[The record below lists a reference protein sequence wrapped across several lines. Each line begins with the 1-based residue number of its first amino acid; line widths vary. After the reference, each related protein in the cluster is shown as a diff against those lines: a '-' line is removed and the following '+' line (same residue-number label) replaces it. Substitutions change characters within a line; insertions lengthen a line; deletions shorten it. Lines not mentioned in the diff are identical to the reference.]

1 MDVQIK
7 IIWWCMVRNQIRLV
21 EKQLKALRQCSA
33 ESGRSVADL
42 VREGV
47 DLYLSSQEP
56 SRDEQIRRARAA
68 SGKFASGAKDASV
81 RHDHYLAE
89 AFREWLCS

>member
-1 MDVQIK
+1 
-7 IIWWCMVRNQIRLV
+7 MVRTQIQFD
-21 EKQLKALRQCSA
+21 EKQLKALRQYST
-33 ESGRSVADL
+33 ETGRSIADL

-47 DLYLSSQEP
+47 SLYLSSQKRP

-68 SGKFASGAKDASV
+68 SGKFASGKKDISA

-89 AFREWLCS
+89 AFRE